1 MSIEVEIEVAPDG
14 TTKIEVN
21 GVQGPSC
28 AVQTDAL
35 IRALGGTVVS
45 DQKKPEFYQ
54 AAGETVQVK
63 GKEVW

>member
-1 MSIEVEIEVAPDG
+1 MSVEVVVTVDPQG
-14 TTKIEVN
+14 LTTIEVN

-35 IRALGGTVVS
+35 IRSLGGTVVS

-54 AAGETVQVK
+54 ADNEKAKVS